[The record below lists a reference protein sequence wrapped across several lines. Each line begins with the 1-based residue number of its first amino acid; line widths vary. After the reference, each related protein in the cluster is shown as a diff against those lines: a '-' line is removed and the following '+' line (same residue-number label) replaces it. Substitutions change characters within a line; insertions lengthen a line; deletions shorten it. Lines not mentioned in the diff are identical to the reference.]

1 MKKIIKINKI
11 LLSVLS
17 SFLITGSIVAATP
30 EEVEANM
37 DRIKLDERFIY
48 AENFGDDMDTAYEN
62 ALLELIASINEL
74 ESVSSVNELR
84 KKEKKNL
91 LTVKPEVLKASV
103 KELRY
108 STGSR
113 NTVFLYLPLAW
124 VRITA
129 DETGIEVVPSE
140 NDMAAQTSPDQ
151 SSSAADS
158 GRTEPV
164 NPVSPAQMPP
174 MNDILKTL
182 CAQDSWVEIKGLLI
196 EYKNQKKITTGTV
209 KTASE
214 VPEDAY
220 SILLDNKGS
229 ILAILS
235 PKTSGDR
242 INYKTNLPDDE
253 SNHKDCIAIIWYR

>member
-1 MKKIIKINKI
+1 MKRIINKI

-17 SFLITGSIVAATP
+17 AFLITGSMYAATP
-30 EEVEANM
+30 EEIEANM

-48 AENFGDDMDTAYEN
+48 AENFSEDMDTAYEN
-62 ALLELIASINEL
+62 ALSELIATINEL
-74 ESVSSVNELR
+74 ESISSVNELR
-84 KKEKKNL
+84 IKEKKAPL
-91 LTVKPEVLKASV
+91 KVETEVLKPFV

-108 STGSR
+108 STGTR

-124 VRITA
+124 IKITA
-129 DETGIEVVPSE
+129 DRTGVEVVPSE
-140 NDMAAQTSPDQ
+140 NDMTAQTSPSQ
-151 SSSAADS
+151 STSATDS
-158 GRTEPV
+158 GRPEPV
-164 NPVSPAQMPP
+164 KPTSSTQLPP

-182 CAQDSWVEIKGLLI
+182 CAQDNWVEIKGLLI

-220 SILLDNKGS
+220 SILLDNRGS

-242 INYKTNLPDDE
+242 INYKTNLSDDE